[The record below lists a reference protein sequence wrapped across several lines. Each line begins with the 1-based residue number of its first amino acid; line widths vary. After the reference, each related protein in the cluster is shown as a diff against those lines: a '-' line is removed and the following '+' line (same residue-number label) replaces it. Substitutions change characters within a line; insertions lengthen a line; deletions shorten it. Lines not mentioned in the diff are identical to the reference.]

1 MPRPIFG
8 HFLLIF
14 GLFWPMFGFIAYL
27 LENCSLF
34 CLHWTDSKQLLK
46 KMLLENFGPFFTHFR
61 PFFTFFLQI
70 WRIFVYVSHFQ
81 PIFCSNLAIVM
92 APNSKICLL
101 KVPLKVQS
109 TKVRRPW
116 FSFLILSDFNLTHM
130 GNLIVSFWQLHM
142 TSFVIIFASCVNA
155 IAKL

>member
-1 MPRPIFG
+1 MAKSCFLKKMPRPIFG

-14 GLFWPMFGFIAYL
+14 CLFWPMSGFIAYW
-27 LENCSLF
+27 LENCSLY
-34 CLHWTDSKQLLK
+34 CWHWTDSKQLLK
-46 KMLLENFGPFFTHFR
+46 KNVLGEFWP
-61 PFFTFFLQI
+61 
-70 WRIFVYVSHFQ
+70 IFYSFSAIFYIFSSNLKDFCYVSHFQ

-116 FSFLILSDFNLTHM
+116 FLFLLLPAFNLTHM
-130 GNLIVSFWQLHM
+130 GNLIVWFWQ
-142 TSFVIIFASCVNA
+142 
-155 IAKL
+155 

>member
-1 MPRPIFG
+1 MCDEKIAKKFFLKKMSRTIFG
-8 HFLLIF
+8 HFLFIF
-14 GLFWPMFGFIAYL
+14 SHFWPIFGFISHL
-27 LENCSLF
+27 LENCSLN
-34 CLHWTDSKQLLK
+34 CLAFLHEAIAKQFSWKNALGD
-46 KMLLENFGPFFTHFR
+46 FWAIFTHFR
-61 PFFTFFLQI
+61 PFFTIFFLHI
-70 WRIFVYVSHFQ
+70 WRIFVYFFHSH

-130 GNLIVSFWQLHM
+130 GNLRVSFWQ
-142 TSFVIIFASCVNA
+142 
-155 IAKL
+155 